1 MNNCETYFGWLP
13 RWKCHKIV
21 RAVQIESIT
30 KPDDKYT
37 IKPVIDDRNKHMG
50 LIIVDSEFIEK
61 HNPQVGGYFVIYDD
75 NYQSFSPKEAFE
87 AGYSPYSPCESKPIE
102 LTERDRLETEIKD
115 LKDKI
120 LKIESLSND
129 PYIPE
134 YPRYLLHIQENV
146 MFAYRSVLM
155 ARLDMFESDSETPE
169 PNNDSKS
176 EANNAKADSED
187 VLPKI
192 EPNMIKS
199 QQVKGEKDLDKICL
213 RESTAL
219 RSE

>member
-1 MNNCETYFGWLP
+1 MNNCETYFGGLP

-30 KPDDKYT
+30 KSDDKYT
-37 IKPVIDDRNKHMG
+37 IKPVIDDKNKRMG

-87 AGYSPYSPCESKPIE
+87 AGYSPCECTNAPINS
-102 LTERDRLETEIKD
+102 ERDRLETEIED

-120 LKIESLSND
+120 FKIESSSND

-134 YPRYLLHIQENV
+134 YQRYLLSIQEDV
-146 MFAYRSVLM
+146 MRSYLSILD
-155 ARLDMFESDSETPE
+155 ARLDMYSETPE
-169 PNNDSKS
+169 PNNDCKS
-176 EANNAKADSED
+176 EVNNAVYSEH
-187 VLPKI
+187 VFTSGTFA
-192 EPNMIKS
+192 KS
-199 QQVKGEKDLDKICL
+199 EHTKGEKDL
-213 RESTAL
+213 E
-219 RSE
+219 

>member
-1 MNNCETYFGWLP
+1 MNNCETYFGGLP

-30 KPDDKYT
+30 KSDDKYA
-37 IKPVIDDRNKHMG
+37 IKPVIDGRNKHMG
-50 LIIVDSEFIEK
+50 LIIVDSEFIKK
-61 HNPQVGGYFVIYDD
+61 HNPQVGGYFVVYDD

-87 AGYSPYSPCESKPIE
+87 AGYSPCECTNAPINS
-102 LTERDRLETEIKD
+102 ERDRLETEIEY

-120 LKIESLSND
+120 LKIKSLSND

-134 YPRYLLHIQENV
+134 YQRYLLSIQEDV
-146 MFAYRSVLM
+146 IRSYISILV
-155 ARLDMFESDSETPE
+155 ARIDMFESYSETPA

-176 EANNAKADSED
+176 EANNAKADSEN

-192 EPNMIKS
+192 EPNMMKS
-199 QQVKGEKDLDKICL
+199 QQVKGEKDLD
-213 RESTAL
+213 
-219 RSE
+219 